1 MLRIERDGPVATLTL
16 DRADVGNAI
25 DDALIAEFAAALA
38 ACGTDPTVRI
48 VVVTG
53 AGRVFS
59 AGADLRWMRR
69 MRDAGAA
76 GNVEDARRTQRL
88 FAAIAELPRPV
99 VARVNGPA
107 RGGGVGLLAAA
118 DVVVASAE
126 AHFAFTEVRVGIVPA
141 TIAPFVIARVGAARA
156 RRLFCT
162 GETFGAADA
171 AAWGL
176 VDRVVPP
183 ADLDAAVAVVV
194 ADLLKGAP
202 GALAAAKQLVRDVVS
217 AEPGAVAALTAELI
231 ATLRAAD
238 EGQEGM
244 AAFLEKRPPR
254 WVPSA

>member
-1 MLRIERDGPVATLTL
+1 MSMLRIDRQGAVATLTL
-16 DRADVGNAI
+16 DRPEVGNTL
-25 DDALIAEFAAALA
+25 DDALIARFGDALKDCGQDAAL
-38 ACGTDPTVRI
+38 R
-48 VVVTG
+48 VVVITG

-69 MRDAGAA
+69 MREAGAEA
-76 GNVEDARRTQRL
+76 NLEDARRTQRL
-88 FAAIAELPRPV
+88 FAAVAELRCPV

-141 TIAPFVIARVGAARA
+141 TIAPFVIARVGAAWA

-171 AAWGL
+171 LSWGL
-176 VDRVVPP
+176 VDRVAAPEE
-183 ADLDAAVAVVV
+183 LDAAVAGVV
-194 ADLLKGAP
+194 ADLLRGAP
-202 GALAAAKQLVRDVVS
+202 GAIAEAKKLVRDLAAAE
-217 AEPGAVAALTAELI
+217 AAAVPALTAELI
-231 ATLRAAD
+231 ARLRASE

-244 AAFLEKRPPR
+244 AAFLDKRPPR
-254 WVPSA
+254 WSA

>member
-1 MLRIERDGPVATLTL
+1 MLRTQRDGPVATLTL

-76 GNVEDARRTQRL
+76 ANVEDARRTQRL

-183 ADLDAAVAVVV
+183 ADLDAAVAAVV

-202 GALAAAKQLVRDVVS
+202 GALAAAKQLVRDVGS

>member
-1 MLRIERDGPVATLTL
+1 MLRTERDGPVATLTL
-16 DRADVGNAI
+16 DRPEVGNAI
-25 DDALIAEFAAALA
+25 DDTLIAQFADALA
-38 ACGTDPTVRI
+38 ACGRDAAVRV

-76 GNVEDARRTQRL
+76 ANVEDARRTQRL

-126 AHFAFTEVRVGIVPA
+126 SHFAFTEVRVGIVPA

-183 ADLDAAVAVVV
+183 AELDAAVAAVV

-202 GALAAAKQLVRDVVS
+202 GALAAAKQLVRDVGS
-217 AEPGAVAALTAELI
+217 AEPRAVASLTAELI